1 MKKSIQKIIFFSL
14 LSFLLAMPVLAQ
26 NIGLDGTNSI
36 VNQIG
41 AQAGYQTGSGI
52 ANNNFLNTLAGELI
66 AYILGFVGLI
76 FLVIVISS
84 GIQWMTAGGNEEK
97 VGESKKRIIQASIGL
112 VLVLLS
118 YLIVYWVIMF
128 FYNQPG
134 ILK

>member
-1 MKKSIQKIIFFSL
+1 MKKSINKIAL
-14 LSFLLAMPVLAQ
+14 LSVLSLFLAMPVLAQ
-26 NIGLDGTNSI
+26 DIGITGNNSI

-41 AQAGYQTGSGI
+41 AQAGYQTGSDIG
-52 ANNNFLNTLAGELI
+52 NNNFLNTLAGELI
-66 AYILGFVGLI
+66 AYILGFIGLI

-97 VGESKKRIIQASIGL
+97 VGESKKKIIQASIGL
-112 VLVLLS
+112 ALVLLS

-134 ILK
+134 IGK